1 MSVIEKGHLRMKV
14 AIIGAG
20 LAGLS
25 AAHALAER
33 GVTDIALFER
43 REGPGLETSHANGA
57 LLHPSMVEP
66 WNSPGIL
73 GDLLRDLGNEDAAA
87 LLRPRALPSLLGW
100 GLHFVRESG
109 RRRYL
114 ANTRANLALAR
125 YSVTQM
131 APARAAGI
139 DYSHHAT
146 GSLMLFRDRTA
157 LQAADA
163 WARALAPEGRRHE
176 CWTVDQVIAREPA
189 LAPVAG
195 DLAGALFNPDDERGD
210 AYRYC
215 TGLAASLA
223 ERGVTFLWR
232 CDIRALRRRGEQVI
246 GLLDATGRSHDAD
259 AVVLAAASH
268 SPALAGPLG
277 LRVPVRPAKGYSL
290 TLKPPAD
297 TPLPRT
303 ALVDAALHVA
313 VVPVGEDRLRIAGTA
328 EFTGHDLSLTPS
340 RIAHLKRLLG
350 RIYPGIVQA
359 TAEAD
364 ITPWAGL
371 RPMVPD
377 GVPLIGPTRVP
388 GLYLNTGHGHLGWT
402 QAAGSGALLAD
413 LLCGREPAIEP
424 TRYAPA
430 RWGL

>member
-1 MSVIEKGHLRMKV
+1 MKI

-25 AAHALAER
+25 AAHALRER
-33 GVTDIALFER
+33 GVTDIVVLER
-43 REGPGLETSHANGA
+43 RNGPGLETSHANGA

-100 GLHFVRESG
+100 GLRFVRESA
-109 RRRYL
+109 RARFL
-114 ANTRANLALAR
+114 ANTLANLALAR
-125 YSVTQM
+125 YSAAQM
-131 APARAAGI
+131 VALRAAGV

-146 GSLMLFRDRTA
+146 GSLMLFRDAAA
-157 LQAADA
+157 LQTAAD
-163 WARALAPEGRRHE
+163 WARALGPAGRRHE
-176 CWTVDQVIAREPA
+176 RWAVAQVLEREPA

-195 DLAGALFNPDDERGD
+195 ALAGALFNPDDERGD

-215 TGLAASLA
+215 LGLAALLA
-223 ERGVTFLWR
+223 RQGVVVHAGTEV
-232 CDIRALRRRGEQVI
+232 RALHRQG
-246 GLLDATGRSHDAD
+246 GRVAGVVDGAGRLHEAD

-268 SPALAGPLG
+268 SPALARPLG
-277 LRVPVRPAKGYSL
+277 LRLPVRPAKGYSL
-290 TLKPPAD
+290 TLTPPPG
-297 TPLPRT
+297 TLLPRT
-303 ALVDAALHVA
+303 ALVDTALHVA

-328 EFTGHDLSLTPS
+328 EFTGPDLSLNPA
-340 RIAHLKRLLG
+340 RIAHLRRLLG
-350 RIYPGIVQA
+350 RIYPEVLAA
-359 TAEAD
+359 TPETAVS
-364 ITPWAGL
+364 PWTGL

-413 LLCGREPAIEP
+413 LMTGREPPIEP

-430 RWGL
+430 RFGL

>member
-1 MSVIEKGHLRMKV
+1 
-14 AIIGAG
+14 
-20 LAGLS
+20 
-25 AAHALAER
+25 
-33 GVTDIALFER
+33 
-43 REGPGLETSHANGA
+43 
-57 LLHPSMVEP
+57 MVEP

-87 LLRPRALPSLLGW
+87 LLRLRALPSLLGW

-125 YSVTQM
+125 YSVAQM
-131 APARAAGI
+131 APLRSAGLA
-139 DYSHHAT
+139 YSHHAT
-146 GSLMLFRDRTA
+146 GSLMLFRDLGA

-176 CWTVDQVIAREPA
+176 RWCVEQVVAREPA

-215 TGLAASLA
+215 QGLANSLA
-223 ERGVTFLWR
+223 QRGVALHWR
-232 CDIRALRRRGEQVI
+232 CDIRALRRRGAQVI
-246 GLLDATGRSHDAD
+246 GLQDAAGRSHDAD
-259 AVVLAAASH
+259 VVVLAAASH
-268 SPALAGPLG
+268 SPALARPLG

-290 TLKPPAD
+290 TLKPPPG
-297 TPLPRT
+297 TPLPRA

-328 EFTGHDLSLTPS
+328 EFTGHDLSLTAG
-340 RIAHLKRLLG
+340 RVAHLKRLLG
-350 RIYPGIVQA
+350 RIYPAIVQV
-359 TAEAD
+359 TPD
-364 ITPWAGL
+364 SDVTPWAGL

-413 LLCGREPAIEP
+413 LLCGHEPAIEP